1 MGYLEKPLKHY
12 TDMLASGAP
21 APGGGSAAALVGALG
36 AALNSMVANFTVGR
50 EKFAAVEADV
60 QRLLARSEDL
70 RAQLERLTQT
80 DTEAYGEVA
89 AAQKMPRDTDEQKAA
104 RTAAVQAALKAAA
117 EVPREAVRAAYGV
130 LEVAAE
136 LVEKGNPNLITD
148 VGVAA
153 KFGVAALECA
163 ALNVDINLAYIKDE
177 AYNRA
182 VRSEMKPLLERGPE
196 LGASV
201 WAKVLLSFAQYV
213 GREMAE
219 SRRLKRSEGSSGQP

>member
-1 MGYLEKPLKHY
+1 MGYLEETLKHY

-21 APGGGSAAALVGALG
+21 APGGGSAAALAGALG

-60 QRLLARSEDL
+60 QRLLARSEEL
-70 RAQLERLTQT
+70 RAVLERLTQA
-80 DTEAYGEVA
+80 DTAAYSQVS
-89 AAQKMPRDTDEQKAA
+89 AAQKMPRETDEQKTA
-104 RTAAVQAALKAAA
+104 RTAAVQAALKVAA

-163 ALNVDINLAYIKDE
+163 ALNVEINLAYIKDD
-177 AYNRA
+177 AYNES
-182 VRSEMKPLLERGPE
+182 VRDEMAPMLATGPG
-196 LGASV
+196 LGADV
-201 WAKVLLSFAQYV
+201 WAKVNERPR
-213 GREMAE
+213 G
-219 SRRLKRSEGSSGQP
+219 

>member
-1 MGYLEKPLKHY
+1 MNYLEAPLSTY
-12 TDMLASGAP
+12 TGDLASGKP

-50 EKFAAVEADV
+50 EKFANVAADM
-60 QRLLARSEDL
+60 QRLLARSEEL
-70 RAQLERLTQT
+70 RAALQRLTQA
-80 DTEAYGEVA
+80 DTEAYGGVA
-89 AAQKMPRDTDEQKAA
+89 AAQKMPRDTAEQKAA
-104 RTAAVQAALKAAA
+104 RTTAVQTALKAAA

-163 ALNVDINLAYIKDE
+163 ALNVEINLAYIEDE
-177 AYNRA
+177 VYNES
-182 VRSEMKPLLERGPE
+182 VRQEMAPMLAQGPG
-196 LGASV
+196 LGAMV
-201 WAKVLLSFAQYV
+201 WEKVLAKVR
-213 GREMAE
+213 G
-219 SRRLKRSEGSSGQP
+219 